1 MNVATVGIRRLC
13 KFHSEL
19 TFFGL
24 TDEYMQSVYEAFF
37 TLKHYGGWS
46 LYELYNLPV
55 GLRSW
60 FLERTI
66 EEYKKEAEQTR
77 KASGKR

>member
-1 MNVATVGIRRLC
+1 MSKNWRFRSAR
-13 KFHSEL
+13 

-24 TDEYMQSVYEAFF
+24 TDEYSEQVYEIFF

-55 GLRSW
+55 GLRQW
-60 FLERTI
+60 WLDRTMKEYEKER
-66 EEYKKEAEQTR
+66 EQMD
-77 KASGKR
+77 KSMKR